1 MDGSRDELEGQLQVR
16 PRHPWMVAMEVEG
29 GAQQRYFEGQLIGLA
44 SGLDVVHEGRV
55 RPSTPPP
62 VRRGL
67 NFAFREMEKA
77 VGDAVQW
84 NWQVESENWKLGDL
98 LGHFKLEV
106 PVPQASGDVKQGT
119 GYNPLAFGAGLN
131 LGVVSVYMV
140 LRVKRRSSSREWE
153 DKCKNRSLGLSD
165 VRTLETEGGTS
176 KED

>member
-1 MDGSRDELEGQLQVR
+1 
-16 PRHPWMVAMEVEG
+16 MEVEG

-106 PVPQASGDVKQGT
+106 PVPQASGDVK
-119 GYNPLAFGAGLN
+119 
-131 LGVVSVYMV
+131 
-140 LRVKRRSSSREWE
+140 
-153 DKCKNRSLGLSD
+153 
-165 VRTLETEGGTS
+165 
-176 KED
+176 